1 MTGAY
6 LVRPLAYGQIPQAFP
21 LVSMLDMALTMEQW
35 QDYASAMIQ
44 STDDRNGQRPDICMA
59 SGLKAGGP
67 VAGGPGAGGM
77 EAPLTGPHEGHRML
91 SVQSGQ
97 GHIYGV
103 SAYWLKPDLRRE
115 RVMEIENFAVV
126 DVTGTRRAARVLLDG
141 LEALAR
147 EQGCSCIVISLL
159 NPMIRRR
166 LRDEQEA
173 TVDLF
178 KATGFQGDYMRLRKC
193 FEAPA

>member
-21 LVSMLDMALTMEQW
+21 LVSLLDVALTMGQW
-35 QDYASAMIQ
+35 QDYAGALIERTGCNSDAQ
-44 STDDRNGQRPDICMA
+44 
-59 SGLKAGGP
+59 
-67 VAGGPGAGGM
+67 VAGGHEASGGFPGRQ
-77 EAPLTGPHEGHRML
+77 RML
-91 SVQSGQ
+91 SVQSEQ
-97 GHIYGV
+97 GHIYGI

-115 RVMEIENFAVV
+115 RVMEIENFAVI

-147 EQGCSCIVISLL
+147 ALDCSCIVVSLL

-173 TVDLF
+173 TADLF
-178 KATGFQGDYMRLRKC
+178 KATGFQGDYMRMRKC
-193 FEAPA
+193 FTEPG

>member
-21 LVSMLDMALTMEQW
+21 LVSMLDMALTMGQW
-35 QDYASAMIQ
+35 QDYAGAMIQ
-44 STDDRNGQRPDICMA
+44 PPGGTNGHRE
-59 SGLKAGGP
+59 
-67 VAGGPGAGGM
+67 GAGVAAGT
-77 EAPLTGPHEGHRML
+77 EVLVGPHEGHHML

-115 RVMEIENFAVV
+115 RVMEIENFAVI

-147 EQGCSCIVISLL
+147 EQNCSCIVIGLL

-178 KATGFQGDYMRLRKC
+178 KATGFQGDFMRLRKC

>member
-6 LVRPLAYGQIPQAFP
+6 LVRPLALDQIPQAFP
-21 LVSMLDMALTMEQW
+21 LVSMLDTALTMEQW
-35 QDYASAMIQ
+35 QDYAGAMIR
-44 STDDRNGQRPDICMA
+44 STGDRNGRRADV
-59 SGLKAGGP
+59 SLAGGP
-67 VAGGPGAGGM
+67 R
-77 EAPLTGPHEGHRML
+77 EDHHML

-173 TVDLF
+173 TKDLF
-178 KATGFQGDYMRLRKC
+178 KATGFQGDFLRMRKC

>member
-6 LVRPLAYGQIPQAFP
+6 LVRPLAHGQIPQAFP

-35 QDYASAMIQ
+35 QDYAAAMIPPPGE
-44 STDDRNGQRPDICMA
+44 RNGARNGRRTEAAMA
-59 SGLKAGGP
+59 GR
-67 VAGGPGAGGM
+67 
-77 EAPLTGPHEGHRML
+77 PHEGRHML

-147 EQGCSCIVISLL
+147 EQDCSCIVIGLL

>member
-6 LVRPLAYGQIPQAFP
+6 LVKPLAYGQIPQAFP

-35 QDYASAMIQ
+35 QDYAGAMVQ
-44 STDDRNGQRPDICMA
+44 PPSDRNGQRTDASMA
-59 SGLKAGGP
+59 SGR
-67 VAGGPGAGGM
+67 
-77 EAPLTGPHEGHRML
+77 EALGGPHEGHRML
-91 SVQSGQ
+91 SVQSEQ

-141 LEALAR
+141 LETLAR
-147 EQGCSCIVISLL
+147 EQDCSCIVIGLL
-159 NPMIRRR
+159 NPMNRRR

-193 FEAPA
+193 FEEPA

>member
-21 LVSMLDMALTMEQW
+21 LVSLLDVALTIGQW
-35 QDYASAMIQ
+35 QDYAGALIEQ
-44 STDDRNGQRPDICMA
+44 VDRKSDAQA
-59 SGLKAGGP
+59 AGGP
-67 VAGGPGAGGM
+67 EPSDTFSGR
-77 EAPLTGPHEGHRML
+77 HRML
-91 SVQSGQ
+91 SVQSEQ

-115 RVMEIENFAVV
+115 RVMEIENFAVI

-147 EQGCSCIVISLL
+147 EQDCSCIVVSLL

-173 TVDLF
+173 TADLF
-178 KATGFQGDYMRLRKC
+178 KATGFQGDYLRLRKC
-193 FEAPA
+193 FKEPN

>member
-6 LVRPLAYGQIPQAFP
+6 LVRPLALDQIPQAFP
-21 LVSMLDMALTMEQW
+21 LVSMLDTALTMAQW
-35 QDYASAMIQ
+35 QDYAGAMIPP
-44 STDDRNGQRPDICMA
+44 TGERNGRRADV
-59 SGLKAGGP
+59 SEVGGP
-67 VAGGPGAGGM
+67 R
-77 EAPLTGPHEGHRML
+77 EGHHML

-147 EQGCSCIVISLL
+147 EQDCSCIVIGLL

-193 FEAPA
+193 FQEPA

>member
-6 LVRPLAYGQIPQAFP
+6 LVRPLAYDQIPQAFP
-21 LVSMLDMALTMEQW
+21 LVSMLDMALTVEQW
-35 QDYASAMIQ
+35 QDYAGAMIK
-44 STDDRNGQRPDICMA
+44 PP
-59 SGLKAGGP
+59 GGP
-67 VAGGPGAGGM
+67 NGRRTDVGA
-77 EAPLTGPHEGHRML
+77 AARAKFPDSPHEGHHML

-103 SAYWLKPDLRRE
+103 SAYWLKPDLRRDK
-115 RVMEIENFAVV
+115 VMEIENFAVV

-147 EQGCSCIVISLL
+147 EQDCSCIVIGLL

-178 KATGFQGDYMRLRKC
+178 KATGFQGDYLRLRKC
-193 FEAPA
+193 FEEPA

>member
-21 LVSMLDMALTMEQW
+21 LVSMLDMALTIEQW
-35 QDYASAMIQ
+35 QDYAGAMIQ
-44 STDDRNGQRPDICMA
+44 KPGDRNGHRTEVLDDPQ
-59 SGLKAGGP
+59 
-67 VAGGPGAGGM
+67 
-77 EAPLTGPHEGHRML
+77 EGHRML
-91 SVQSGQ
+91 SVQSAQ

-147 EQGCSCIVISLL
+147 KQGCSCIVIGLL

-178 KATGFQGDYMRLRKC
+178 KATGFQGDFMRLRKC
-193 FEAPA
+193 FVGPA

>member
-1 MTGAY
+1 MDMTGAY
-6 LVRPLAYGQIPQAFP
+6 LVKPLGYGQIPQAFP

-35 QDYASAMIQ
+35 QDYAGAVIQ
-44 STDDRNGQRPDICMA
+44 PPGDRNGHRVDPSMA
-59 SGLKAGGP
+59 RGP
-67 VAGGPGAGGM
+67 LVGVPSD
-77 EAPLTGPHEGHRML
+77 PHVDRSML

-147 EQGCSCIVISLL
+147 KQGCSCIVIGLL

-193 FEAPA
+193 FEEPA

>member
-1 MTGAY
+1 MTGTY
-6 LVRPLAYGQIPQAFP
+6 LVRPLALDEIPQAFP
-21 LVSMLDMALTMEQW
+21 LVSMLDTALTMEQW
-35 QDYASAMIQ
+35 QDYAAAMILPAGG
-44 STDDRNGQRPDICMA
+44 RNGRRADV
-59 SGLKAGGP
+59 SVAGGP
-67 VAGGPGAGGM
+67 VAGGPEVPGG
-77 EAPLTGPHEGHRML
+77 PREGHHML

-103 SAYWLKPDLRRE
+103 SAYWLKPDLRWE

-147 EQGCSCIVISLL
+147 EQDCSCIVIGLL

-193 FEAPA
+193 FEEPA

>member
-1 MTGAY
+1 
-6 LVRPLAYGQIPQAFP
+6 
-21 LVSMLDMALTMEQW
+21 
-35 QDYASAMIQ
+35 
-44 STDDRNGQRPDICMA
+44 
-59 SGLKAGGP
+59 
-67 VAGGPGAGGM
+67 
-77 EAPLTGPHEGHRML
+77 ML

-97 GHIYGV
+97 GHIYGI
-103 SAYWLKPDLRRE
+103 SGYWLKPDLCRV

-147 EQGCSCIVISLL
+147 EQDCSCIVVSLL
-159 NPMIRRR
+159 NPMSWRR

-173 TVDLF
+173 TADLF

-193 FEAPA
+193 FKEPD

>member
-1 MTGAY
+1 
-6 LVRPLAYGQIPQAFP
+6 
-21 LVSMLDMALTMEQW
+21 MLDVALTMEQW
-35 QDYASAMIQ
+35 QDYAGALVQ
-44 STDDRNGQRPDICMA
+44 ANRETNGRREREPVTGEPVTGEPEV
-59 SGLKAGGP
+59 SVGP
-67 VAGGPGAGGM
+67 YA
-77 EAPLTGPHEGHRML
+77 GHRML

-147 EQGCSCIVISLL
+147 EQDCSCIVVGLL
-159 NPMIRRR
+159 NPMMRRR
-166 LRDEQEA
+166 MRDEQEA
-173 TVDLF
+173 TADLF
-178 KATGFQGDYMRLRKC
+178 KATGFQGDYMRMRKC
-193 FEAPA
+193 FVEPS

>member
-1 MTGAY
+1 MDMTGAY

-35 QDYASAMIQ
+35 QDYAGAMIQ
-44 STDDRNGQRPDICMA
+44 PPNDRNGHRMDASMA
-59 SGLKAGGP
+59 SGPVVGGPAAGGP
-67 VAGGPGAGGM
+67 EVPC
-77 EAPLTGPHEGHRML
+77 GPHEGRSML

-193 FEAPA
+193 FEGPA

>member
-1 MTGAY
+1 MSGAY
-6 LVRPLAYGQIPQAFP
+6 RVRPLAKSQIPQAFP
-21 LVSMLDMALTMEQW
+21 LISMLDVELTMEQW
-35 QDYASAMIQ
+35 QDYADALVQ
-44 STDDRNGQRPDICMA
+44 ADDKRQGLSKGPGTRGQNGTP
-59 SGLKAGGP
+59 GGP
-67 VAGGPGAGGM
+67 HAD
-77 EAPLTGPHEGHRML
+77 HQML

-147 EQGCSCIVISLL
+147 ERDCSCIVVSLL
-159 NPMIRRR
+159 NPMVRRR

-173 TVDLF
+173 TIDLF
-178 KATGFQGDYMRLRKC
+178 KATGFQGDFMRMRKC
-193 FEAPA
+193 FT

>member
-6 LVRPLAYGQIPQAFP
+6 LVRPLAHGQIPQAFP

-35 QDYASAMIQ
+35 QDYAGAMIPPPGE
-44 STDDRNGQRPDICMA
+44 RNGRTDTPMA
-59 SGLKAGGP
+59 GRF
-67 VAGGPGAGGM
+67 
-77 EAPLTGPHEGHRML
+77 HEGHGML

-103 SAYWLKPDLRRE
+103 SAYCLKPDLRRE

-147 EQGCSCIVISLL
+147 ERNCSCIVIGLL

-178 KATGFQGDYMRLRKC
+178 KATGFRGDYMRLRKC
-193 FEAPA
+193 FEEPA

>member
-35 QDYASAMIQ
+35 QDYAGAMIR
-44 STDDRNGQRPDICMA
+44 TPGERNGHA
-59 SGLKAGGP
+59 SMVGGP
-67 VAGGPGAGGM
+67 VAAGPETPGGPQ
-77 EAPLTGPHEGHRML
+77 EGRSML

-193 FEAPA
+193 FEVSA

>member
-6 LVRPLAYGQIPQAFP
+6 LVKPLAHSQIPQAFP
-21 LVSMLDMALTMEQW
+21 LVSMLDVALTMEQW
-35 QDYASAMIQ
+35 NDYAGAMIQ
-44 STDDRNGQRPDICMA
+44 PSDDRNGGGTDTDV
-59 SGLKAGGP
+59 AGGP
-67 VAGGPGAGGM
+67 VAARTKV
-77 EAPLTGPHEGHRML
+77 LVGPHEGHHML
-91 SVQSGQ
+91 SVQSEQ

-115 RVMEIENFAVV
+115 RVMEIENFAVI

-141 LEALAR
+141 LEALAV
-147 EQGCSCIVISLL
+147 EQKCSCIVIGLL

-193 FEAPA
+193 FVEPA

>member
-6 LVRPLAYGQIPQAFP
+6 LVRPLAHDQIPQAFP

-35 QDYASAMIQ
+35 QGYAGAMIPPPGA
-44 STDDRNGQRPDICMA
+44 RNGGRTDNPM
-59 SGLKAGGP
+59 
-67 VAGGPGAGGM
+67 
-77 EAPLTGPHEGHRML
+77 TGRHHECHRML
-91 SVQSGQ
+91 SVQSEQ

-103 SAYWLKPDLRRE
+103 SAYWRKPDLRRE

-147 EQGCSCIVISLL
+147 ERNCSCIVIGLL

>member
-6 LVRPLAYGQIPQAFP
+6 LVRPLAYDQIPQAFA
-21 LVSMLDMALTMEQW
+21 LVSMLDMALTVEQW
-35 QDYASAMIQ
+35 QDYAGTMIEPPCGPNGRR
-44 STDDRNGQRPDICMA
+44 TDPDA
-59 SGLKAGGP
+59 AGGP
-67 VAGGPGAGGM
+67 VATETNVLVGPRAD
-77 EAPLTGPHEGHRML
+77 HHML
-91 SVQSGQ
+91 SVQSEQ

-103 SAYWLKPDLRRE
+103 SAYWLKPDLRRD

-147 EQGCSCIVISLL
+147 GRDCSCIVIGLL

-193 FEAPA
+193 FEGPA

>member
-6 LVRPLAYGQIPQAFP
+6 RVRPLEKSQIPQAFP
-21 LVSMLDMALTMEQW
+21 LVSMLDVELTMEQW
-35 QDYASAMIQ
+35 QDYADALVQVDEGRERHSEEAGA
-44 STDDRNGQRPDICMA
+44 RGQDGA
-59 SGLKAGGP
+59 HGGP
-67 VAGGPGAGGM
+67 
-77 EAPLTGPHEGHRML
+77 HDDHQML

-147 EQGCSCIVISLL
+147 EHDCSCIVISLL
-159 NPMIRRR
+159 NPMVRRR

-178 KATGFQGDYMRLRKC
+178 KATGFQGDYMRMRKC
-193 FEAPA
+193 FKEPR

>member
-6 LVRPLAYGQIPQAFP
+6 LVRPLEQDQIPQAFP
-21 LVSMLDMALTMEQW
+21 LVSMLDVALTMEQW
-35 QDYASAMIQ
+35 QDYAGALIQ
-44 STDDRNGQRPDICMA
+44 PEDDRNGHRRDA
-59 SGLKAGGP
+59 P
-67 VAGGPGAGGM
+67 VAGVLPNGGSKD
-77 EAPLTGPHEGHRML
+77 PHGGHRML
-91 SVQSGQ
+91 SVQSEQ

-147 EQGCSCIVISLL
+147 SRNCSCIVIGLL

-193 FEAPA
+193 FEELD

>member
-1 MTGAY
+1 MNGHDMTGAY
-6 LVRPLAYGQIPQAFP
+6 LVRPLEQDQIPQAFP
-21 LVSMLDMALTMEQW
+21 LVSMLDVALTMEQW
-35 QDYASAMIQ
+35 QDYAAALIQ
-44 STDDRNGQRPDICMA
+44 PAGMREVRRRDAGAAGRPEVPDA
-59 SGLKAGGP
+59 
-67 VAGGPGAGGM
+67 
-77 EAPLTGPHEGHRML
+77 PHEGHRML
-91 SVQSGQ
+91 SVQSEQ

-147 EQGCSCIVISLL
+147 EWDCSCIVISLL

-193 FEAPA
+193 FEEPA

>member
-21 LVSMLDMALTMEQW
+21 LVSMLDMALTIEQW
-35 QDYASAMIQ
+35 QDYAGAMIQ
-44 STDDRNGQRPDICMA
+44 PPGDRNGHRTEVLVGSQ
-59 SGLKAGGP
+59 
-67 VAGGPGAGGM
+67 
-77 EAPLTGPHEGHRML
+77 EGHRML
-91 SVQSGQ
+91 SVQSEQ

-115 RVMEIENFAVV
+115 RVMEIENFAVI

-147 EQGCSCIVISLL
+147 EQGCSCIVIGLL

-193 FEAPA
+193 FVGPA

>member
-6 LVRPLAYGQIPQAFP
+6 LVRPLVHDQIPQAFP
-21 LVSMLDMALTMEQW
+21 LVSMLDVALTLEQW
-35 QDYASAMIQ
+35 CHYADALVQ
-44 STDDRNGQRPDICMA
+44 
-59 SGLKAGGP
+59 LGG
-67 VAGGPGAGGM
+67 GR
-77 EAPLTGPHEGHRML
+77 ESHRML

-103 SAYWLKPDLRRE
+103 SAYWLKPDLRRD

-141 LEALAR
+141 LEARAR
-147 EQGCSCIVISLL
+147 QADCSCIVISLL
-159 NPMIRRR
+159 HPLIRRR
-166 LRDEQEA
+166 LRDEREA

-193 FEAPA
+193 FKESA

>member
-1 MTGAY
+1 
-6 LVRPLAYGQIPQAFP
+6 
-21 LVSMLDMALTMEQW
+21 MLDMALTIEQW

-44 STDDRNGQRPDICMA
+44 APSDRNGHRMD
-59 SGLKAGGP
+59 
-67 VAGGPGAGGM
+67 GAGAG
-77 EAPLTGPHEGHRML
+77 APAAAGRGALSGPHEGHRML
-91 SVQSGQ
+91 SVQSEQ

-103 SAYWLKPDLRRE
+103 SAYWLKPDLRRA
-115 RVMEIENFAVV
+115 RVMEIENFAVI

-147 EQGCSCIVISLL
+147 EQGCSCIVIGLL

-178 KATGFQGDYMRLRKC
+178 KATGFQGDFMRLRKC
-193 FEAPA
+193 FELPV

>member
-1 MTGAY
+1 
-6 LVRPLAYGQIPQAFP
+6 
-21 LVSMLDMALTMEQW
+21 MLDMALTMEQW
-35 QDYASAMIQ
+35 QDYAGAMIQ
-44 STDDRNGQRPDICMA
+44 APGERNGQRTEA
-59 SGLKAGGP
+59 AV
-67 VAGGPGAGGM
+67 VAGPD
-77 EAPLTGPHEGHRML
+77 EGHRML
-91 SVQSGQ
+91 SVQSEQ

-103 SAYWLKPDLRRE
+103 SACWLKPDLRRE

-141 LEALAR
+141 LEGLAR
-147 EQGCSCIVISLL
+147 EQGCSCIVIGLL

-193 FEAPA
+193 FVAPV

>member
-6 LVRPLAYGQIPQAFP
+6 LVGPLAYGQIPQAFP
-21 LVSMLDMALTMEQW
+21 LVSMLNTALTMAQW
-35 QDYASAMIQ
+35 QDYAGAMIP
-44 STDDRNGQRPDICMA
+44 SAGDRNGRQTDVSPA
-59 SGLKAGGP
+59 GVSVPGGP
-67 VAGGPGAGGM
+67 R
-77 EAPLTGPHEGHRML
+77 EGRHML
-91 SVQSGQ
+91 SVQSEQ

-115 RVMEIENFAVV
+115 RIMEIENFAVV

-147 EQGCSCIVISLL
+147 EQDCNCIVIGLL

-166 LRDEQEA
+166 LRDGREA
-173 TVDLF
+173 AVDPF

-193 FEAPA
+193 FKEAA

>member
-1 MTGAY
+1 
-6 LVRPLAYGQIPQAFP
+6 
-21 LVSMLDMALTMEQW
+21 MALTMEQW
-35 QDYASAMIQ
+35 QDYAGVMIR
-44 STDDRNGQRPDICMA
+44 STGDRNGRQVDV
-59 SGLKAGGP
+59 SVAGEP
-67 VAGGPGAGGM
+67 VTGGPGVPGGLR
-77 EAPLTGPHEGHRML
+77 EDHQML

-103 SAYWLKPDLRRE
+103 SAYWLKADLRRE

-147 EQGCSCIVISLL
+147 AQVCSCIVIGLL

-178 KATGFQGDYMRLRKC
+178 KATGFQGDYVRLRKC
-193 FEAPA
+193 FEEPA

>member
-1 MTGAY
+1 MMGAY
-6 LVRPLAYGQIPQAFP
+6 LVRPLALDQIPQAFP
-21 LVSMLDMALTMEQW
+21 LVSMLDTALTMEQW
-35 QDYASAMIQ
+35 QDYAGAMIPPAG
-44 STDDRNGQRPDICMA
+44 DRNGRWADFSA
-59 SGLKAGGP
+59 AGGLGAGGPGAGGP
-67 VAGGPGAGGM
+67 VAGGPEVLAGA
-77 EAPLTGPHEGHRML
+77 HEGHHML

-147 EQGCSCIVISLL
+147 ERNCSCIVIGLL

-178 KATGFQGDYMRLRKC
+178 KATGFYGDYLRLRKC